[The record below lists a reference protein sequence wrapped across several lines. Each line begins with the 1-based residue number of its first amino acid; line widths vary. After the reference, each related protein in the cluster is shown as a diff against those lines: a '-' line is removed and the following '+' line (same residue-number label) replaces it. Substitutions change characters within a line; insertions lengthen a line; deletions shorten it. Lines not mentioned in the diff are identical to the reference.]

1 MPRYNLVMRDR
12 TYLKLMQ
19 IAAQRNVSLGKLI
32 NQVLEA
38 FVNNYEQKE
47 QNA

>member
-1 MPRYNLVMRDR
+1 MPRYSLIMRDR

-19 IAAQRNVSLGKLI
+19 IASQRNVSIGKLI

-38 FVNNYEQKE
+38 FVSNYEQKE
-47 QNA
+47 QSA